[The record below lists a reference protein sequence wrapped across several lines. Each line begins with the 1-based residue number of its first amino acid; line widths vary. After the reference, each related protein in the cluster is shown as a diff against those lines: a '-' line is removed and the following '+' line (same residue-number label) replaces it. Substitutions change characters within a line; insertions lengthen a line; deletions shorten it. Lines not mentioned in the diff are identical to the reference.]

1 MYNLAKLKKEMFKQ
15 KRQIMQISAVLEV
28 SNIRTKDTK
37 VLKRRDKAFLSHLR
51 RSQQVLGC

>member
-1 MYNLAKLKKEMFKQ
+1 
-15 KRQIMQISAVLEV
+15 MQILAVLEV

-51 RSQQVLGC
+51 RSQQMLGC